1 MADIKRTL
9 TKRDAQ
15 VKIIHEYIKKGN
27 AILDAE
33 ENVRAIRDLEVLTKN
48 IKSKKDYID
57 RLNEEI
63 INVSEENEIE
73 KEIQLSSELDL
84 LVDTE
89 ISRWEVEV
97 ERRSVKTEETEENI
111 KVVEVADKVSR
122 MNVHFDS
129 DTPPRKTKQGV
140 IR

>member
-27 AILDAE
+27 ASLDAE

-48 IKSKKDYID
+48 IKSKKGYID

-63 INVSEENEIE
+63 INVIEENEIE

-89 ISRWEVEV
+89 ISRWKVEV
-97 ERRSVKTEETEENI
+97 ER
-111 KVVEVADKVSR
+111 
-122 MNVHFDS
+122 
-129 DTPPRKTKQGV
+129 
-140 IR
+140 

>member
-63 INVSEENEIE
+63 INVIEENEIE

-84 LVDTE
+84 LVDT
-89 ISRWEVEV
+89 
-97 ERRSVKTEETEENI
+97 
-111 KVVEVADKVSR
+111 
-122 MNVHFDS
+122 
-129 DTPPRKTKQGV
+129 
-140 IR
+140 